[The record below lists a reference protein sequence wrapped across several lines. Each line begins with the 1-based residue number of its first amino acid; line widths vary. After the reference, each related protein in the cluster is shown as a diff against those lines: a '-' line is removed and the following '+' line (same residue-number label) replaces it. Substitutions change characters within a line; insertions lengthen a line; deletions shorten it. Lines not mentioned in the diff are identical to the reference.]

1 MINDHWSLNIDHRPL
16 IFRVPQ
22 VRRLSAREPR
32 QAPAGSSAKRC
43 RDSLRGAWGILLGH
57 GQPLTVNRRTAVNR
71 NQRQST
77 FPGAARGGTVT
88 VRYCRIPF
96 AITARLVVPA

>member
-16 IFRVPQ
+16 IFNTPQ

-43 RDSLRGAWGILLGH
+43 RDSLRGAWGIS
-57 GQPLTVNRRTAVNR
+57 PL
-71 NQRQST
+71 
-77 FPGAARGGTVT
+77 GAAAR
-88 VRYCRIPF
+88 
-96 AITARLVVPA
+96 AARLLEPALDRVDRRVQCLILRSAPRIEGCHAGASLGVV